1 MITATHDERET
12 ISCVSCPHPTPNTTN
27 SQAQY
32 NVHHVT
38 DNGRKFLTGFQDWRL
53 KDSPPKEHVY
63 PEIPTKKERN
73 VPPTPTEL
81 EISLEL
87 ARYGISPLDFVGIN
101 VDKPQIQKFTLQML
115 RNGVSKEEALDIITQ
130 CREEPC
136 EKGGVE

>member
-1 MITATHDERET
+1 MITATHDERDT

-32 NVHHVT
+32 NVHH
-38 DNGRKFLTGFQDWRL
+38 NGRKFLTGFQDWRL

-87 ARYGISPLDFVGIN
+87 SRYGISPLDLTGISKDN
-101 VDKPQIQKFTLQML
+101 KPRIQKFILRML
-115 RNGVSKEEALDIITQ
+115 KKGVSKEEALDMINKR
-130 CREEPC
+130 REEPC
-136 EKGGVE
+136 EKGGAE